1 MKMKVRRGKAYFY
14 VYKMQIQKTLA
25 YRFDVYGNIIMQC
38 IIMFATAFF
47 WKALFA
53 DTSRV
58 QGVDAENML
67 VYTVISSMM
76 SVLFHINVENRVVKS
91 VEKGTVAVD
100 MLKPVNLY
108 AIYLFEDLGRITAL
122 FFQNMIPIFLIG
134 SLCIAVPKPAGGI
147 SFLLFLL
154 SVLMAFCINWL
165 LAACFSMWAFTAV
178 NMDPL
183 LQVKKHIIRLLAGG
197 IIPMWFF
204 PDWLY
209 TLLNVFPF
217 VYIYQLPLD
226 LFIGKVCPADAA
238 PRLCIQFV
246 WVGILFGLL
255 YTLQRRVTRR
265 VMVQGG

>member
-1 MKMKVRRGKAYFY
+1 MKMRVRRGKAYFY

-76 SVLFHINVENRVVKS
+76 SVLFNINVENRVVKS

-134 SLCIAVPKPAGGI
+134 SLCIA
-147 SFLLFLL
+147 
-154 SVLMAFCINWL
+154 C
-165 LAACFSMWAFTAV
+165 
-178 NMDPL
+178 
-183 LQVKKHIIRLLAGG
+183 
-197 IIPMWFF
+197 
-204 PDWLY
+204 
-209 TLLNVFPF
+209 
-217 VYIYQLPLD
+217 
-226 LFIGKVCPADAA
+226 
-238 PRLCIQFV
+238 
-246 WVGILFGLL
+246 LL
-255 YTLQRRVTRR
+255 YTSPSPRDS
-265 VMVQGG
+265 